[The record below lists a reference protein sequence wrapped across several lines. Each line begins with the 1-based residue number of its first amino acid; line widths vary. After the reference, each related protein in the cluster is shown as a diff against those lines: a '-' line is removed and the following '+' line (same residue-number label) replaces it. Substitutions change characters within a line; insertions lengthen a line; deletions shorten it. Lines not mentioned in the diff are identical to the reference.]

1 MNSSSPDILTLILV
15 SLVPGLLWVAFFYR
29 QDKYEPEP
37 KYLVIRSF
45 TYGAIA
51 VLPAIIV
58 ELPFREVTQAGP
70 QNLLR
75 LALVTI
81 LVVGVA
87 EESFKLLAVRLAA
100 YENHAFNEVMDG
112 IVYSV
117 SSGLG
122 FAALENLLYASAF
135 GATVGLV
142 RAFVTCLAH
151 ASFSGISGYYL
162 GKAKLCPEAAVTL
175 VARGLG
181 IAIVLHGLYDFLI
194 IGRIVPA
201 WSAIFLVAAV
211 YRYLASKVVKAQESS
226 PFRE

>member
-1 MNSSSPDILTLILV
+1 MSSSTPDILTLLLV
-15 SLVPGLLWVAFFYR
+15 SLVPGLLWVAFFYY

-37 KYLVIRSF
+37 KHLVIRSF
-45 TYGAIA
+45 IFGAMA
-51 VLPAIIV
+51 VIPAIMV
-58 ELPFREVTQAGP
+58 EMPFRGVTQAGP
-70 QNLLR
+70 QNLLL

-81 LVVGVA
+81 LVVGLA

-100 YENHAFNEVMDG
+100 YESPAFNEVMDG

-135 GATVGLV
+135 GATVGAV

-162 GKAKLCPEAAVTL
+162 GKAKFHPEAAVAL
-175 VARGLG
+175 VARGLS
-181 IAIVLHGLYDFLI
+181 IAVILHGLYDFLI
-194 IGRIVPA
+194 IGRILPA
-201 WSAIFLVAAV
+201 WSAVFLVVAV
-211 YRYLASKVVKAQESS
+211 YKYLASKVAKAQASS
-226 PFRE
+226 PFKE